1 MSNLRPMQLGEI
13 LDGTF
18 SIYRRHFALFMKL
31 SLLVVWLP
39 ASVWVYLQ
47 VRYSGLRGPDLFT
60 AFQEHTLRSIVILL
74 LLLVVSSAA
83 GLLLKAGTIQVISES
98 YLGHEPS
105 HGPALRLGVS
115 KIISLLVV
123 AISKVLLLAVIYF
136 IGAIAVGILVVLGRL
151 GGLAGAILLGV
162 VGGGGLVWLLCWVAC
177 GYGVTTQAVV
187 LEDLSSSFDA
197 FGRAWD
203 LTRGFRLKVL
213 GVAVVTWLISQFLPQ
228 IVATTMSVVILG
240 ASPAVQPVLV
250 VLTSLLS
257 ILLAPVMPC
266 ALTLLYYDLRVRRE
280 GFDLQML
287 SQELGI
293 S

>member
-18 SIYRRHFALFMKL
+18 SIYRRHFALFMQL

-47 VRYSGLRGPDLFT
+47 VRYSGLRGADLVT
-60 AFQEHTLRSIVILL
+60 AFEQHTLRSVVILL
-74 LLLVVSSAA
+74 VLLVVSSAA

-98 YLGHEPS
+98 YLGHEPRL
-105 HGPALRLGVS
+105 GPALRLGVS

-123 AISKVLLLAVIYF
+123 AISKMLLLAVVYI

-151 GGLAGAILLGV
+151 GGITLAVVLGV
-162 VGGGGLVWLLCWVAC
+162 VGGCGLVWLICWVAC
-177 GYGVTTQAVV
+177 GYGVTTQTVV
-187 LEDLSSSFDA
+187 LEDLASSFDA
-197 FGRAWD
+197 FARAWD

-213 GVAVVTWLISQFLPQ
+213 GVAVVTWLISHFLPQ
-228 IVATTMSVVILG
+228 IVAGTMSVVILG

-250 VLTSLLS
+250 VLTALLS